1 MRILLAHNTYQHKGG
16 EDSVFLA
23 EGNLLRE
30 SGHEVL
36 EYTKSNDSIKQHGS
50 IRVAVDAVWA
60 HQSYKELR
68 REFRNTRPDVVHV
81 HNYVPRISPAIFHA
95 AHAEHVPIVQTLHN
109 FRMVCVD
116 GMLMRDGAICEKC
129 VEKRIKWP
137 GVMHGCYRNSR
148 LASATVAS
156 MLSIHDLLGTWQHK
170 VTRYITL
177 TEFQRNKLIS
187 AGYPA
192 KRMVVKPNFC
202 PDSGA
207 TAASNPDRNR
217 GLFVGRLSHEK
228 GIDILVEAAQNCSVP
243 IDLIGAGP
251 KLDAVKAAAPD
262 NLHVHGYVDDADM
275 RKMQETASFLVLPS
289 IVYEGFPM
297 VIPEAFSMGIPII
310 ASRHGGMREIIED
323 GVTGLHFAPGDA
335 NDLRAK
341 IEWASENPDK
351 MREFGRNARHVYE
364 TRFSPKQNLDILTG
378 IYRDAIEEVAPASA
392 PAIA

>member
-192 KRMVVKPNFC
+192 ERMVVKPNF
-202 PDSGA
+202 
-207 TAASNPDRNR
+207 
-217 GLFVGRLSHEK
+217 
-228 GIDILVEAAQNCSVP
+228 
-243 IDLIGAGP
+243 
-251 KLDAVKAAAPD
+251 
-262 NLHVHGYVDDADM
+262 
-275 RKMQETASFLVLPS
+275 
-289 IVYEGFPM
+289 
-297 VIPEAFSMGIPII
+297 
-310 ASRHGGMREIIED
+310 
-323 GVTGLHFAPGDA
+323 
-335 NDLRAK
+335 
-341 IEWASENPDK
+341 
-351 MREFGRNARHVYE
+351 
-364 TRFSPKQNLDILTG
+364 
-378 IYRDAIEEVAPASA
+378 
-392 PAIA
+392 